1 MDILNYIPSKSIN
14 IFLSAGNSWF
24 DSMKNSVSWA
34 SVHSVV
40 LTLASLFHVY
50 MVQESARDLNEVYAQ
65 NLGYL
70 LQLSLFSGSPPPLTS
85 QRLLLLQPLAFDT
98 SNQKNCRFSTGVSM
112 IPSSGNCGLLLNQKL
127 KVRKK
132 KKREREKPFQSVS
145 SGYISS
151 SGIAGSYGSL
161 ISSFLRNFHTVL
173 HSGCISLHSHQQCKR
188 VPFSLHPL
196 QH

>member
-24 DSMKNSVSWA
+24 DSVKNSVSQA

-40 LTLASLFHVY
+40 LTLANLFHVY

-70 LQLSLFSGSPPPLTS
+70 LQLSLFSGSPPLLTS
-85 QRLLLLQPLAFDT
+85 QRLLLLQPLSFDT
-98 SNQKNCRFSTGVSM
+98 SDQKNCRFSIGVSV
-112 IPSSGNCGLLLNQKL
+112 IASSGNCGLLLNQKM

-132 KKREREKPFQSVS
+132 KERERERNHSSPFPQDIYPVV
-145 SGYISS
+145 GLL
-151 SGIAGSYGSL
+151 G
-161 ISSFLRNFHTVL
+161 HMV
-173 HSGCISLHSHQQCKR
+173 
-188 VPFSLHPL
+188 V
-196 QH
+196 